1 MLSDR
6 FYAALDYAARLH
18 AAQRR
23 KGTRVPYVSHLL
35 GVASLVLE
43 HGGDEDEAIAAL
55 LHDAV
60 EDQGG
65 AATAAEIERR
75 FGRRVAE
82 IVLGCT
88 DTDVHP
94 KPAWRPRKEAHLAKL
109 REASVS
115 VRLVVSADKLHNA
128 RCIAQEYR
136 TAGETIWSRF
146 NGGREGTLWYYRASL
161 EILSAAGPT
170 ALLRELERTLEDIER
185 LARSE

>member
-23 KGTRVPYVSHLL
+23 KGTSVPYVSHLL

-65 AATAAEIERR
+65 AATAAEIEQR

-82 IVLGCT
+82 IVLACSDT
-88 DTDVHP
+88 DTHP
-94 KPAWRPRKEAHLAKL
+94 KPAWRPRKEAHLERL
-109 REASVS
+109 RAATLS

-128 RCIAQEYR
+128 RCIVQEYR
-136 TAGETIWSRF
+136 ISGEALWSRF
-146 NGGREGTLWYYRASL
+146 AGGRDGTLWYYRTSL
-161 EILSAAGPT
+161 EILSSEGPT
-170 ALLRELERTLEDIER
+170 PLLRELERVLEEIER
-185 LARSE
+185 LAGPS